1 MKKLKY
7 LLGIIVIVG
16 LFLISAPSVRHY
28 LLSGFVKIPSLISTM
43 RYQSHLEMRNFKS
56 VVGVLRS
63 EYELISKFSSNDN
76 RFLLHFVENLTDTY
90 MLTEL
95 SSEKQH
101 YRLLVNDLLNKY
113 PSILPIYDIKS
124 NIMLNNNEDI
134 GELITQLDLE
144 EISSRSIYM
153 RGVIN
158 DVMQNKSFSNWC
170 EKYLEESLTDVSIPY
185 SRPMLSMQNGNIA
198 LIVNDKDAE
207 RISWSTMP
215 ELGNSI
221 LRLSF
226 DSSVEAQNISIVIT
240 TQLGSKVEIKKISL
254 LKNGKKSIVNNF
266 ISSSEEAAFIDKN
279 TFIALDINTKI
290 DFMFKET
297 NVFDSIE
304 LNISINPRAPS
315 SLDLC
320 NIY

>member
-1 MKKLKY
+1 
-7 LLGIIVIVG
+7 
-16 LFLISAPSVRHY
+16 
-28 LLSGFVKIPSLISTM
+28 
-43 RYQSHLEMRNFKS
+43 
-56 VVGVLRS
+56 
-63 EYELISKFSSNDN
+63 
-76 RFLLHFVENLTDTY
+76 